1 MAVVSR
7 VLTVTQ
13 GNLDNHHLYLTE
25 VLDIFPEDVFGGP
38 DASLIAP
45 RTVRVQWGNEVVET
59 DIDRTKNIFRKRG
72 WVAQFFGEN
81 RVQAGDRILLE
92 QIEPYLY
99 RVSKAAGGQAG

>member
-1 MAVVSR
+1 MSVVSR
-7 VLTVTQ
+7 YLIVTQ
-13 GNLDNHHLYLTE
+13 GNLDNNHLYLTE

-38 DASLIAP
+38 DASQAAP
-45 RTVRVQWGNEVVET
+45 RAVRVRWGDEVVET

-72 WVAQFFGEN
+72 WVASFFDAN

-99 RVSKAAGGQAG
+99 RVSKA